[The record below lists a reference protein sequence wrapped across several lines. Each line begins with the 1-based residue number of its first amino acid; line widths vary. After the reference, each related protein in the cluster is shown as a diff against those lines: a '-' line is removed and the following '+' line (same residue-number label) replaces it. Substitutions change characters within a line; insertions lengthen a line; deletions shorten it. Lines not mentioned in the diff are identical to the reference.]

1 MTSVGCI
8 GGGRVTRIL
17 LAGWEHAGRMPD
29 CVVVSDP
36 NADSLKALEKRFPGI
51 HAMPNGNHDAA
62 QQDVVF
68 IAVYPPAAA
77 GVLAEIV
84 PVLHPSTIVVS
95 LMPKLSIAQIGSSLN
110 GFNRVVR
117 MIPNAPSIVGKGYN
131 PMALDL
137 SLPKQD
143 SERIRSLVNPLG
155 ACPIVPEEQLEAYAV
170 LTAMG
175 PTYLWF
181 QLYELQTIGVS
192 FGLAEAA
199 AAEGVRAMADGAVAL
214 MAESGLQPAD
224 VMDLVPVKP
233 LGNDEASIREC
244 YGKRLKGMYAKL
256 KG

>member
-1 MTSVGCI
+1 
-8 GGGRVTRIL
+8 
-17 LAGWEHAGRMPD
+17 
-29 CVVVSDP
+29 
-36 NADSLKALEKRFPGI
+36 
-51 HAMPNGNHDAA
+51 
-62 QQDVVF
+62 
-68 IAVYPPAAA
+68 
-77 GVLAEIV
+77 
-84 PVLHPSTIVVS
+84 
-95 LMPKLSIAQIGSSLN
+95 
-110 GFNRVVR
+110 
-117 MIPNAPSIVGKGYN
+117 
-131 PMALDL
+131 
-137 SLPKQD
+137 
-143 SERIRSLVNPLG
+143 
-155 ACPIVPEEQLEAYAV
+155 VPEEQLEAYAV